1 MLKVGLTG
9 GIASGKS
16 VISHLFKQLGVR
28 VIDTDTISH
37 QLMQPGQAA
46 YARAVEHFGAV
57 IVNQDQSI
65 DRALLREHV
74 FNNPAQRRWLE
85 QMIHPLIRQAAI
97 AEMQSASAEDY
108 VLLVVPLLFE
118 SGFDELVDHVI
129 AIDCPAEIQIR
140 RLQQRDGISAEL
152 AQQMIAAQLSNQQ
165 RKQRADSII
174 DNSIDGDCLPQVQAL
189 HQQLKQL
196 ANN

>member
-16 VISHLFKQLGVR
+16 VISHLFADLGVKI
-28 VIDTDTISH
+28 IDTDKISH

-46 YARAVEHFGAV
+46 YARAVEHFGEA

-65 DRALLREHV
+65 DRALLRERV
-74 FNNPAQRRWLE
+74 FNDPDQRRWLE

-97 AEMQSASAEDY
+97 DEMQSAASADY
-108 VLLVVPLLFE
+108 VILVVPLLFE
-118 SGFDELVDHVI
+118 SGFDQLVDHTI
-129 AIDCPAEIQIR
+129 AIDCPPSIQIK
-140 RLQQRDGISAEL
+140 RLQQRDGISRQL
-152 AQQMIAAQLSNQQ
+152 AQQMIDAQLSNEQ

-174 DNSIDGDCLPQVQAL
+174 DNSEDKDCSPQVQAL
-189 HQQLKQL
+189 HQQLKL
-196 ANN
+196 IADN